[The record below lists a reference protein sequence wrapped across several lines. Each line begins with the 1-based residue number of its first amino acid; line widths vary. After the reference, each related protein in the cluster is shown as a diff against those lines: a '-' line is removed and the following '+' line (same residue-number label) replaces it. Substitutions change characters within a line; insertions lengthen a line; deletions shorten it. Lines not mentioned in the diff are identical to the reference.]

1 MWTVVYMAQSR
12 EILDAIQAALD
23 EAEILYRI
31 KPVVVESESEETC
44 FEILVPEAEVEQ
56 AHNIII
62 DIEF

>member
-23 EAEILYRI
+23 EACILYRI
-31 KPVVVESESEETC
+31 RKVVAEADGEDTC